1 MPPMHTLVV
10 DDEANVCAFLEEILQ
25 KTGYTAV
32 SVHSGEAALDLL
44 RENSFDL
51 VLLDLNLGRGIDGIQ
66 VLEAIRW
73 RWPQTLVIILT
84 GYGSL
89 KSAQAAIRQGVDD
102 YLLKPVEPDKLRQA
116 VQGARARRGRLVS
129 PIENNAKYL
138 RCREF
143 MVDLELQRVTRAGE
157 LLELTGREFRLLVYL
172 MRNVERV
179 ITPQELLQAVQGCDV
194 ADVRDARNSIKW
206 YIYRLRRK
214 IEPEPSEPQYILNV
228 RGTGYTFCGEDI

>member
-1 MPPMHTLVV
+1 M
-10 DDEANVCAFLEEILQ
+10 Q

-32 SVHSGEAALDLL
+32 TVHNGEAALDLL

-51 VLLDLNLGRGIDGIQ
+51 VLLDLNLGGAVDGMQ

-116 VQGARARRGRLVS
+116 VQGALARRRRLVS
-129 PIENNAKYL
+129 PIESDAKYL

-143 MVDLELQRVTRAGE
+143 VVDLELQRATRGGE
-157 LLELTGREFRLLVYL
+157 FLDLTGREFRLLVYL
-172 MRNVERV
+172 MRNSERV
-179 ITPQELLQAVQGCDV
+179 ISPQELLQVVQGCEGEDV
-194 ADVRDARNSIKW
+194 QDARNTIKW
-206 YIYRLRRK
+206 HIYRLRRK

-228 RGTGYTFCGEDI
+228 RGSGYTFCGEDI